1 MSTFLYVWRCIFIAK
16 KSDELPIND
25 EIKVAEL
32 MVIGPNGEHMGIKSL
47 EDAKTI
53 ANFAGLDLVLMSG
66 NSTPA
71 VGKIIDYNKYKY
83 EKSKKQ
89 KEAMK
94 SKEKRI
100 KN

>member
-25 EIKVAEL
+25 EIKVEEL

-53 ANFAGLDLVLMSG
+53 ANFAGLLTTI
-66 NSTPA
+66 STNM
-71 VGKIIDYNKYKY
+71 KNQRNK
-83 EKSKKQ
+83 KKQ
-89 KEAMK
+89 
-94 SKEKRI
+94 
-100 KN
+100 